1 MEEEYSLPP
10 ATGRTPSE
18 EDYYQTQQQDDGFEN
33 QASGFSVEHLSRA
46 LSSMPPASGRFT
58 GSRPGKGRGARR
70 SPTRGPFH
78 ITRET
83 TPFAELL
90 AAANAHI
97 PSDLTPGASV
107 DEEFRKKNLLKV
119 INVDFKEVLQAS
131 QSLIQTAQ
139 SMFEYKG
146 MDIWIILQKYILK
159 ASQDPDS
166 QKNLILMVVLLCER
180 GTNFDKY
187 ASKMSKEGASMVNI
201 LKNRYNLVSKLNK
214 SKANELT
221 LARVGHCFPL
231 LVCSYMEQCLSPTVS
246 DMAMNKWSSGYPKCM
261 KTSAFTALI
270 PRGPIAGFKE

>member
-1 MEEEYSLPP
+1 MKRTTIRPSSKMMDLRTRHLDSLLN
-10 ATGRTPSE
+10 T
-18 EDYYQTQQQDDGFEN
+18 YQEPYHLCRQHQVGSQAQDQEK
-33 QASGFSVEHLSRA
+33 A
-46 LSSMPPASGRFT
+46 
-58 GSRPGKGRGARR
+58 GKQERR
-70 SPTRGPFH
+70 SPTRGPFY

-83 TPFAELL
+83 TPFAEVL

-97 PSDLTPGASV
+97 PSDLIPGASV
-107 DEEFRKKNLLKV
+107 DEEFRKNLLKV

-159 ASQDPDS
+159 ASQDADS

-201 LKNRYNLVSKLNK
+201 L
-214 SKANELT
+214 
-221 LARVGHCFPL
+221 
-231 LVCSYMEQCLSPTVS
+231 
-246 DMAMNKWSSGYPKCM
+246 
-261 KTSAFTALI
+261 
-270 PRGPIAGFKE
+270 